1 LTLSLRRTVTSIT
14 NPVLSPLALAL
25 FAALMSPPRPRR
37 LNPSSASQHA
47 DESAPRWTIC
57 FMDEKGY
64 PKGTITIDAMTG
76 AVVGKTPL

>member
-1 LTLSLRRTVTSIT
+1 
-14 NPVLSPLALAL
+14 
-25 FAALMSPPRPRR
+25 MSPPRPRR